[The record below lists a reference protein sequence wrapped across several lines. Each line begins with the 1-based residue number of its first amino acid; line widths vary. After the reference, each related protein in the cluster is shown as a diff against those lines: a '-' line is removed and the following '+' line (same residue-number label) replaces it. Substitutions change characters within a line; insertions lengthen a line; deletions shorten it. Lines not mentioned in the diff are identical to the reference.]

1 MDHVLWS
8 MVVNIELV
16 VDKFIGMDRKF
27 WSIVLDLMTL
37 IWHHIGP
44 IFSVKILILNN
55 RTVPWSIK
63 MDLNPFNIFSLSLYL
78 QLNWDSKRT
87 LLGWRERVTAKQAV
101 KYEPKIMIFRGL
113 SLPPGWTYGGVR
125 YTYGSDF

>member
-16 VDKFIGMDRKF
+16 VEKFIGMDRKF

-63 MDLNPFNIFSLSLYL
+63 MDLNLI
-78 QLNWDSKRT
+78 T
-87 LLGWRERVTAKQAV
+87 LLQSVKDKTCFCKQVMQRITKSQEYIVYYATFV
-101 KYEPKIMIFRGL
+101 L
-113 SLPPGWTYGGVR
+113 L
-125 YTYGSDF
+125 